1 MEMYKLGKEAGK
13 KETLLDLLIKISYM
27 QSNITSNYIR
37 SDDDPSGSEIIKY
50 NAKMEIVKEIH
61 DILENA
67 LDGFDPYQE

>member
-1 MEMYKLGKEAGK
+1 MEMYKLGKETGK
-13 KETLLDLLIKISYM
+13 KDTLLDLLIKLSYM

-37 SDDDPSGSEIIKY
+37 CEDPSGSETLKY